1 MDIGP
6 TISGIDAASALMD
19 GAAAQLASGSV
30 APDADLAQPLVKL
43 TLAGVA
49 IDVNARVLQ
58 AQQQTLQSVLDMVA

>member
-19 GAAAQLASGSV
+19 TAGAQLVAGSV
-30 APDADLAQPLVKL
+30 TPDADLLQPLVKL

-58 AQQQTLQSVLDMVA
+58 AQQQTTQSVIDMVA